1 MVQAS
6 VMQGRCGTGQM
17 WCMRVVQCGAGGCG
31 VGEGGAVW
39 CRTRVEQGMVQNE
52 VQGVMQGEYG
62 AGECGAVWCRARVV
76 QGMMQNEV
84 QVVQDEYGAGLV

>member
-1 MVQAS
+1 
-6 VMQGRCGTGQM
+6 
-17 WCMRVVQCGAGGCG
+17 
-31 VGEGGAVW
+31 
-39 CRTRVEQGMVQNE
+39 MVQNE

-62 AGECGAVWCRARVV
+62 AGECGVVWCRARVV